1 MDWKKQYRKA
11 ITFSYDDGIEQDLPL
26 LQILRDYGLKGT
38 FNLNTGL
45 DYNHGTWQYGDLCVH
60 RKSTRRIMPD
70 RKLQCMAVCI
80 KI

>member
-45 DYNHGTWQYGDLCVH
+45 DF
-60 RKSTRRIMPD
+60 S
-70 RKLQCMAVCI
+70 
-80 KI
+80 